1 MTEIGVRIRPYP
13 APQEHPADKADSPT
27 VIHDPGL
34 STAYENRGAIF
45 SGIPHEFGTHHDP

>member
-34 STAYENRGAIF
+34 STAYENRGVIF